1 MRFWNLIFILGLVLV
16 FWSAQRLEAQVAG
29 NPTLRTLDISRLRAP
44 RGSSALTHFRR
55 FSSGADRFSRNIT
68 RTQPDPLALNNMARM
83 GVLSGPTPGTAG
95 FGMASRPLSRGMG
108 NRVSTYIGE
117 TRLYNRANRTT
128 TFQPRS
134 LSNTRGGVNMGTGFY
149 GGTGLN
155 AGAGFNTGAGLNL
168 RNRLGGGNRALSQSQ
183 RFSAAALSRRRPAA
197 VAPIGSSL
205 GFDSLSQGSLLLRR
219 NSILSSGK
227 TQLSERKTYTEQDPF
242 QQRMKRSIFGG
253 ATTNLFG
260 RINRFSP

>member
-1 MRFWNLIFILGLVLV
+1 
-16 FWSAQRLEAQVAG
+16 
-29 NPTLRTLDISRLRAP
+29 
-44 RGSSALTHFRR
+44 
-55 FSSGADRFSRNIT
+55 
-68 RTQPDPLALNNMARM
+68 
-83 GVLSGPTPGTAG
+83 
-95 FGMASRPLSRGMG
+95 MASRPLSRGMG

-117 TRLYNRANRTT
+117 ARLNNMANRTT

-134 LSNTRGGVNMGTGFY
+134 LFNTRGGVNMGTGFY

-155 AGAGFNTGAGLNL
+155 AGAGLSAGTGFNTGAGLNL
-168 RNRLGGGNRALSQSQ
+168 RNRLGRGNRALSQSQ

-205 GFDSLSQGSLLLRR
+205 GFDSLSQSSLLLRR
-219 NSILSSGK
+219 NSILSSGR